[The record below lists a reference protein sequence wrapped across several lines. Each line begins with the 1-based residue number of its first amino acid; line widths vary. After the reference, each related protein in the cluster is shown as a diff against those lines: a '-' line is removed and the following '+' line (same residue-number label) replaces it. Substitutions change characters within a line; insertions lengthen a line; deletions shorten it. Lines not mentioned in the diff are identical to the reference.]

1 MYMNT
6 CTIETI
12 IANAFIYLKVFNSN
26 YPRISYVHKNKCIY
40 YIATCIHTIHL
51 VSRSQT
57 AFSFVWALG
66 KKCPHK
72 SPFFPDIHTK
82 EKKAVWLHE
91 TTIHCGA
98 LQVSIDNSHKQTA
111 CACTTHITN
120 LYHNSAFICKIC
132 YTSFCLA
139 MKDLSALTPIL

>member
-1 MYMNT
+1 MHS
-6 CTIETI
+6 
-12 IANAFIYLKVFNSN
+12 YLKVFNSN
-26 YPRISYVHKNKCIY
+26 YSRISYVHKNKCTY
-40 YIATCIHTIHL
+40 CIATCIHTMHL

-66 KKCPHK
+66 KKRPHK
-72 SPFFPDIHTK
+72 IPFFQTSTQKKI
-82 EKKAVWLHE
+82 KAVWLHE

-98 LQVSIDNSHKQTA
+98 LQVSIDNNHKQTT

-120 LYHNSAFICKIC
+120 LYHNSAFICEIC
-132 YTSFCLA
+132 YASFCLA